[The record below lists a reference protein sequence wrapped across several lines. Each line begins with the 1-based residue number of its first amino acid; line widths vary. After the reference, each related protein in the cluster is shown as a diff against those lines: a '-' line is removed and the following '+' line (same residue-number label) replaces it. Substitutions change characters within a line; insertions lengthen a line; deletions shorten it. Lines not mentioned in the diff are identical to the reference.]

1 MAPSA
6 TFPIALVNADMGRK
20 LATIV
25 LLPLA
30 AATFGCSE
38 NGKDDQTSS
47 SETAASHTLAA
58 QPTPAVAAPA
68 AMTSEEAEAALAKG
82 DASAGQVVFQQK
94 CSICHSLTQGSGAQI
109 GPVLAGVVGKKSG
122 SHPGFAYSPALANGK
137 LTWNPVELFEF
148 LERPQRAAPGTF
160 MTFPG
165 LPDAKARADVV
176 AYLKGH
182 GSDE

>member
-1 MAPSA
+1 
-6 TFPIALVNADMGRK
+6 MGRK
-20 LATIV
+20 LSTIA

-30 AATFGCSE
+30 AAIFGCSG

-47 SETAASHTLAA
+47 SETMASSTLAA
-58 QPTPAVAAPA
+58 QPTSAVAAPA
-68 AMTSEEAEAALAKG
+68 AMTSEEAEAVLAKG
-82 DASAGQVVFQQK
+82 DAAAGKVVFEQK
-94 CSICHSLTQGSGAQI
+94 CSVCHSLSQGSGAQI

-137 LTWNPVELFEF
+137 LTWTPVQLFDF
-148 LERPQRAAPGTF
+148 LERPQQAAPGTF

-165 LPDAKARADVV
+165 LPDAKARADIV